1 MPEDQEVVTL
11 RDVLPEDLPI
21 LFEHQRQPAANA
33 MAAFPARDW
42 DTFVAHWTKISN
54 DENNITRAVVLN
66 GEVAGNIGSWEQ
78 DGRREI
84 GYWIGMEHWGKGVAT
99 KAVSAFL
106 RQVETR
112 PLYAHVAKHN
122 VASLRVLEKCGFTIV
137 EEEQAGPGQVDD
149 DVEELILRLDR
160 GEGDRS
166 SLLRS

>member
-1 MPEDQEVVTL
+1 MPDDEEVVL

-21 LFEHQRQPAANA
+21 LFEYQRQPAANA

-42 DTFVAHWTKISN
+42 DTFVAHWTRISK
-54 DENNITRAVVLN
+54 DASNIRKAIVLN

-78 DGRREI
+78 EGRREI

-99 KAVSAFL
+99 KAVSALL
-106 RQVETR
+106 RQVRTR

-137 EEEQAGPGQVDD
+137 EEEQPGPGQIDD
-149 DVEELILRLDR
+149 GVEELIMKLA
-160 GEGDRS
+160 
-166 SLLRS
+166 